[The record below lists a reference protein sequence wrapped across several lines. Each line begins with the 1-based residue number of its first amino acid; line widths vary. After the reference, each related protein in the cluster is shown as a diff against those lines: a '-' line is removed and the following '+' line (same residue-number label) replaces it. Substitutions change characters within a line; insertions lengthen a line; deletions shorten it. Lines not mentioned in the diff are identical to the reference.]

1 MFFFNRSTMPDEA
14 LWTLIISFV
23 AVAYLAN
30 HYSAQVGSYEDQI
43 KEQNRALQKMV
54 THDPMTGVLNRVGI
68 MEYATHY
75 CSLAHRDETIDVSL
89 VMFDI
94 DRFKDINDTYGHI
107 IGDEALIFLAEE
119 IKKIIRKSDLFARMG
134 GDEFIL
140 LLPNT
145 PKNNAKLMMD
155 QIRQKLASIPF
166 KIGKTEVF
174 IEVSVGIAQRTSR
187 TENFDQLFIEADKAL
202 YQAKETGRNRVVIYE
217 TG

>member
-1 MFFFNRSTMPDEA
+1 M
-14 LWTLIISFV
+14 
-23 AVAYLAN
+23 
-30 HYSAQVGSYEDQI
+30 
-43 KEQNRALQKMV
+43 
-54 THDPMTGVLNRVGI
+54 
-68 MEYATHY
+68 
-75 CSLAHRDETIDVSL
+75 
-89 VMFDI
+89 
-94 DRFKDINDTYGHI
+94 
-107 IGDEALIFLAEE
+107 AEE